1 MPTPKHIGDPKLSNH
16 TLPHKFIYEYL
27 LSPFH
32 CTMCAWIENDVE
44 KLVDPM
50 GEAGSVGF
58 PFQPKIA
65 DAVYQQA
72 KGGGD

>member
-1 MPTPKHIGDPKLSNH
+1 
-16 TLPHKFIYEYL
+16 
-27 LSPFH
+27 
-32 CTMCAWIENDVE
+32 MCAGIENDVE

-58 PFQPKIA
+58 PSEPEIA